1 MFRGRYEYVIDAKG
15 RLNVPAKVRE
25 VLAQE
30 YSSSTLVVTNG
41 FDGCLDC
48 FPYPEWTRL
57 EEKVSRLPQN
67 KKEVKSFHRFYL
79 SAAVECLLDKQ
90 GRILI
95 PPSLRGYAQLEK
107 EVVLVCAVNKIEI
120 WSKER
125 WERELAD
132 TLGAA
137 DEIST
142 AMAEFGI

>member
-1 MFRGRYEYVIDAKG
+1 MFRGRYEYSIDAKG
-15 RLNVPAKVRE
+15 RLNIPAKVRE
-25 VLAQE
+25 LLVQE
-30 YSSSTLVVTNG
+30 YTPSLMVTNG

-48 FPYPEWTRL
+48 FPYPEWTCL
-57 EEKVSRLPQN
+57 EDKVSLLPQN

-79 SAAVECLLDKQ
+79 SAAVECALDKQ
-90 GRILI
+90 GRILV

-107 EVVLVCAVNKIEI
+107 EVVIVCAVKKIEI

-125 WERELAD
+125 WEVELAD

-137 DEIST
+137 GEISA